1 MARHRIYQR
10 AFFDRLIFAR
20 HPRQYFRGGKVMQL
34 VAAPSEYICFWRFWG
49 GSCQVASLRL
59 GL

>member
-34 VAAPSEYICFWRFWG
+34 VAAPSEYICF
-49 GSCQVASLRL
+49 
-59 GL
+59 